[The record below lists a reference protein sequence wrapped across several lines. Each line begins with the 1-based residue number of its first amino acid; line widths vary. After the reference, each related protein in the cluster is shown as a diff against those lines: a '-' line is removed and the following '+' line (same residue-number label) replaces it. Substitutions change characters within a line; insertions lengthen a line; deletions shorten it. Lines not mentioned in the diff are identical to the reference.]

1 MTKCM
6 RAIIKCLGV
15 DVGEVFKI
23 TDAFNNKSHRYFR
36 FTEADIEVSDDC
48 VTWETSTSQIWKCLL
63 TGADKT
69 ARLSWKPKKDEMYHA
84 PATPVHPEC
93 RYREVI
99 GDKDNAE
106 IERYNAGL
114 VYKTKEEATAVAEK
128 MLKNLSKKG

>member
-15 DVGEVFKI
+15 EVGEVFK
-23 TDAFNNKSHRYFR
+23 
-36 FTEADIEVSDDC
+36 
-48 VTWETSTSQIWKCLL
+48 W
-63 TGADKT
+63 
-69 ARLSWKPKKDEMYHA
+69 
-84 PATPVHPEC
+84 
-93 RYREVI
+93 
-99 GDKDNAE
+99 DKDNAD